1 MISDDELS
9 QLSADPELAFVQ
21 FEKILRE
28 RIEDFERQE
37 KSQGDF
43 NANPYRLQYMNKVHA
58 AAKVYGIEVL
68 AKLHVAKFDRP
79 GSIVEEYRQFT
90 HDVDHVTI
98 QIKLRSALIDRQ
110 GSVGLDD
117 ITKAKIHHF
126 IKQIGEAIERSDL
139 PEDKRDALYNKLNKF
154 AAEVDRVRTSLQ
166 AGMSVYIAIC
176 DSIGQGFKKLEP
188 AREWIE
194 LDWSSHGTSEGE
206 RGSRRAEAF
215 RTPAAWQP
223 VGFGLNVVTD
233 LATIRAP
240 SRGCSEAI
248 REYL

>member
-43 NANPYRLQYMNKVHA
+43 NANPYRLQYMNKVHG

-90 HDVDHVTI
+90 HDVDHVTT

-126 IKQIGEAIERSDL
+126 IKQIREAIERSDL

-188 AREWIE
+188 AREWIDSIGALMGRAKE
-194 LDWSSHGTSEGE
+194 SED
-206 RGSRRAEAF
+206 RAE
-215 RTPAAWQP
+215 RKRLEPP
-223 VGFGLNVVTD
+223 PPGSPSDSD
-233 LATIRAP
+233 LTW
-240 SRGCSEAI
+240 
-248 REYL
+248 